1 MPRKTSQINKHIITP
16 DLILDLYKEAQKMEE
31 AERIETVDKI
41 KELIK
46 YMGKE
51 IVVDL
56 SDV

>member
-1 MPRKTSQINKHIITP
+1 MPRKSSQINKHTITP

>member
-1 MPRKTSQINKHIITP
+1 MPRKLSQINKHTITP

>member
-1 MPRKTSQINKHIITP
+1 
-16 DLILDLYKEAQKMEE
+16 MEPTE
-31 AERIETVDKI
+31 KQETVDKI

>member
-1 MPRKTSQINKHIITP
+1 MPRKPSQINKHTITP
-16 DLILDLYKEAQKMEE
+16 DLILDLYKEAQKMEP
-31 AERIETVDKI
+31 AEKQETVDKI

>member
-1 MPRKTSQINKHIITP
+1 MPRKSSQINKHKITP
-16 DLILDLYKEAQKMEE
+16 DLILDLYKEAQKMET
-31 AERIETVDKI
+31 AEKEETVAKI
-41 KELIK
+41 KDLIK